1 MHTRSSIFSYLNV
14 WLLTLQVLFIY
25 PWQGWLKVTYITGSP
40 VFKYDKIELLVCIYE
55 ISRELVFKYGISGCS
70 RCSSG
75 EVMRTCGFCFLIIKQ
90 KSQVLIISSQC
101 LPTSCALKSLKKI
114 KRRNTCLYV
123 QNIIFTGMIWKMNMF
138 LLLCTMRCKIHS
150 WWLAVAAILQNPN
163 CPLCN
168 IDIFHQS

>member
-1 MHTRSSIFSYLNV
+1 
-14 WLLTLQVLFIY
+14 
-25 PWQGWLKVTYITGSP
+25 
-40 VFKYDKIELLVCIYE
+40 
-55 ISRELVFKYGISGCS
+55 
-70 RCSSG
+70 
-75 EVMRTCGFCFLIIKQ
+75 MRTCGFCFLIIKQ

-123 QNIIFTGMIWKMNMF
+123 QNIIFTGMIGKMNMF

-163 CPLCN
+163 CHPLCN
-168 IDIFHQS
+168 IDIFHQSWYEPSSDGMLSLLLQLWGSTRHFLMSRWTDSLQCFRRRWQNEITFSFVQLYSMMVQPN

>member
-1 MHTRSSIFSYLNV
+1 MRNHT
-14 WLLTLQVLFIY
+14 
-25 PWQGWLKVTYITGSP
+25 
-40 VFKYDKIELLVCIYE
+40 FKYEKIELLVCIYE

-138 LLLCTMRCKIHS
+138 LLLALCVARYTADDWSLQPSCKTPI
-150 WWLAVAAILQNPN
+150 VTP
-163 CPLCN
+163 CN
-168 IDIFHQS
+168 MDIFHQS